1 MRAVFWK
8 EIRLILRDRSAFVF
22 SLLVPIVVIS
32 IIAGALFHS
41 DTGPQLLVPVVND
54 DGGPVAGTFIKLLR
68 EHADVVEVSRADA
81 ERLVR
86 DENRAPGA
94 VIFPSGLSKR
104 YLQGHPSEIELL
116 TDPASGTDLQG
127 LKVMLLLMDK
137 KAATLADPF
146 AEELITL
153 KEQNLTGNRLSVTA
167 FEQNVPGFSIMF
179 VLMAVIF
186 GTAAGL
192 HDERDWG
199 TLERLLVA
207 PGGFT
212 WLLVGKLGARFVVGI
227 LQMAALFAWGHWLF
241 GVSLGSS
248 LLAFLL
254 LSAALVFAVVAVGLL
269 AGGLARTREQT
280 IPLGLAFVMVLSA
293 LGGLWW
299 PTSIQPHWMSR
310 ISELVFTTWAMHGM
324 NDLVLRDRGV
334 VAIAWPASLLL
345 ANGLVT
351 MVMGLRL
358 FRLRHSSR

>member
-8 EIRLILRDRSAFVF
+8 EVRLILRDRSAFVF
-22 SLLVPIVVIS
+22 SLVVPIAVIS
-32 IIAGALFHS
+32 LIAGALFHS

-68 EHADVVEVSRADA
+68 EHADVQETSRGDA

-86 DENRAPGA
+86 DENKAPGA
-94 VIFPSGLSKR
+94 VIFPAGLSKR
-104 YLQGHPSEIELL
+104 YLQGHASEIELL

-127 LKVMLLLMDK
+127 LKVMLLLVDK
-137 KAATLADPF
+137 EAASLADPF

-153 KEQNLTGNRLSVTA
+153 KEENLTGNRLSVTA

-212 WLLVGKLGARFVVGI
+212 WLLAGKLLARFAVGM
-227 LQMAALFAWGHWLF
+227 LQMGALFAWGHWLF
-241 GVSLGSS
+241 NVSLGSS
-248 LLAFLL
+248 MVAFIG

-280 IPLGLAFVMVLSA
+280 IPLGLGFVMLLSA

-299 PTSIQPHWMSR
+299 PASVQPPWMSR
-310 ISELVFTTWAMHGM
+310 ICDLVFVTWAMHGM
-324 NDLVLRDRGV
+324 NDLILRDRGV
-334 VAIAWPASLLL
+334 AAIAWPATLLL
-345 ANGLVT
+345 AHGLLT
-351 MVMGLRL
+351 MAVGLRL
-358 FRLRHSSR
+358 FRVRHSAR

>member
-22 SLLVPIVVIS
+22 SLLVPIVVIT

-41 DTGPQLLVPVVND
+41 DSGPQLLVPVVND

-94 VIFPSGLSKR
+94 VIFPPELSKR
-104 YLQGHPSEIELL
+104 YLQGRSSEIELL

-137 KAATLADPF
+137 KAASLADPF
-146 AEELITL
+146 AEDLVTL
-153 KEQNLTGNRLSVTA
+153 KERNLTGNRLTVTA

-192 HDERDWG
+192 HDEREWG

-212 WLLVGKLGARFVVGI
+212 RLLMGKLGARFVIGV
-227 LQMAALFAWGHWLF
+227 LQMIALFAWGHWLF
-241 GVSLGSS
+241 KVSLGSS
-248 LLAFLL
+248 PLAFLL
-254 LSAALVFAVVAVGLL
+254 LCGALVFAVVAVGLL

-280 IPLGLAFVMVLSA
+280 IPLGLAFVMTLSA

-299 PTSIQPHWMSR
+299 PASIQPQWMSR
-310 ISELVFTTWAMHGM
+310 ISDVMFTTWAMRGM

-334 VAIAWPASLLL
+334 AAVVWPASVLLL
-345 ANGLVT
+345 NGLVAT
-351 MVMGLRL
+351 AIGLRL
-358 FRLRHSSR
+358 FRFRHSAR

>member
-8 EIRLILRDRSAFVF
+8 EIRLILRDRTAFVF
-22 SLLVPIVVIS
+22 SLLVPIAVIS
-32 IIAGALFHS
+32 LIAGALFHS
-41 DTGPQLLVPVVND
+41 ETGPQLLVPVVND

-68 EHADVVEVSRADA
+68 EHADAQEMSRADA

-86 DENRAPGA
+86 DENKAPGA
-94 VIFPSGLSKR
+94 VIFPAGLSKR
-104 YLQGHPSEIELL
+104 YLQGHASEIELL
-116 TDPASGTDLQG
+116 TDPAAGTDLQG

-137 KAATLADPF
+137 KAASLADPF

-153 KEQNLTGNRLSVTA
+153 KEENLTGNRLSVTA

-179 VLMAVIF
+179 VLMAIIF
-186 GTAAGL
+186 GTATGL

-212 WLLVGKLGARFVVGI
+212 WLLAGKLAARFVVGL
-227 LQMAALFAWGHWLF
+227 LQMVALFAWGHWLF
-241 GVSLGSS
+241 KVSLGSS
-248 LLAFLL
+248 LLAFGL

-280 IPLGLAFVMVLSA
+280 IPLGLAFVMMLSA

-299 PTSIQPHWMSR
+299 PASIQPLWMSR
-310 ISELVFTTWAMHGM
+310 ISNLVFTTWAMHGM

-334 VAIAWPASLLL
+334 AAIARPAGMLLVHGIL
-345 ANGLVT
+345 T
-351 MVMGLRL
+351 MAVGLRL
-358 FRLRHSSR
+358 FRLRHSAR